1 MPVVFFMFII
11 SKIFSF
17 FLSPFIWIIII
28 MIWAITTR
36 SEKRRK
42 KLLISSFILLMVFSN
57 TWLSS
62 IVQYPLHAPPMP
74 MKADEQYELGIVLGG
89 MTSYDRVNKEGH
101 FNMSSDRFIQVALL
115 YKKGHI
121 KKILASGGQNGLFLE
136 DNFREA
142 DFIAKNLVELG
153 IPVSDIL
160 VENQS
165 RNTIEN
171 ATFSKRLIN
180 QFGGLKSKAV
190 LITSAFH
197 IPRATETFEQAGIPV
212 RPYPCAFS
220 ILPSATKLGPRS
232 LLPSSGTLDGWG
244 ITIREL
250 IGRVYLKM
258 KK

>member
-1 MPVVFFMFII
+1 M
-11 SKIFSF
+11 
-17 FLSPFIWIIII
+17 I

-36 SEKRRK
+36 SEKTRK
-42 KLLISSFILLMVFSN
+42 KLLLTSFILLLVFSN

-62 IVQYPLHAPPMP
+62 MVQYPLHAPPMP
-74 MKADEQYELGIVLGG
+74 MRTDEQYELGIVLGG

-121 KKILASGGQNGLFLE
+121 KKILASGGQNGMFLE

-142 DFIAKNLVELG
+142 EFIAKNLIDLG
-153 IPVSDIL
+153 IPPSDIL
-160 VENQS
+160 IENKS

-171 ATFSKRLIN
+171 AAFSKKLIDEH
-180 QFGGLKSKAV
+180 GGLNSKAV

-197 IPRATETFEQAGIPV
+197 MPRAKETFEQAGIPV

-220 ILPSATKLGPRS
+220 ILPSAIRFGPAS

-244 ITIREL
+244 GIIRES
-250 IGRVYLKM
+250 IGRLYLKL
-258 KK
+258 KN

>member
-1 MPVVFFMFII
+1 MFII
-11 SKIFSF
+11 SKIISF
-17 FLSPFIWIIII
+17 FFSPFVWIILII
-28 MIWAITTR
+28 TWSIITK
-36 SEKRRK
+36 SEKKRK
-42 KLLISSFILLMVFSN
+42 KLLTVSLILLLIFSN
-57 TWLSS
+57 NWLSS

-74 MKADEQYELGIVLGG
+74 MQGDERYDLGIVLGG

-121 KKILASGGQNGLFLE
+121 KKILASGGQNGMFLE

-142 DFIAKNLVELG
+142 DFIAENLIDLG
-153 IPVSDIL
+153 IPPSDIII
-160 VENQS
+160 ENKS

-171 ATFSKRLIN
+171 AAYSKQLID
-180 QFGGLKSKAV
+180 QHGGLKTKAV

-197 IPRATETFEQAGIPV
+197 IPRAKETFEQAGISV

-220 ILPSATKLGPRS
+220 ILPSATKFGPTS

-244 ITIREL
+244 SIMREAL
-250 IGRVYLKM
+250 GRIYLKLRS
-258 KK
+258 